1 MSSGSCSFLSSTRP
15 LLPPPQAS
23 SAGARPAAGGQNQR
37 VFVTA
42 AARRRLGEANG
53 GKAGVAEAKLPKYT
67 DIALGLLPLDSVFR
81 QICIHV
87 IESYAFETFIMLT
100 ILVSARG
107 GDSVAMTP
115 PARLPGRPHAS
126 FFPGAPLPLLFSAWP
141 FLPRASPP
149 PPPP

>member
-1 MSSGSCSFLSSTRP
+1 M
-15 LLPPPQAS
+15 
-23 SAGARPAAGGQNQR
+23 
-37 VFVTA
+37 FVTA

-53 GKAGVAEAKLPKYT
+53 GKAGVAEAKLPKYS

-107 GDSVAMTP
+107 GGLGGDDPACP
-115 PARLPGRPHAS
+115 PAGPAPRLVFSWSA
-126 FFPGAPLPLLFSAWP
+126 APSLILSLALPSTRLSP
-141 FLPRASPP
+141 SPP
-149 PPPP
+149 P